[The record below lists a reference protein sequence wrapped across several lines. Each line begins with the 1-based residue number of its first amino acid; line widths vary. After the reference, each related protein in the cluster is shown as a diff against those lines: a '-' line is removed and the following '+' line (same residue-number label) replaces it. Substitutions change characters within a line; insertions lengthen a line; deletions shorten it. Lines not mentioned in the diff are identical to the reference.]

1 MGSRKS
7 ACSRRNDR
15 VASLGWVT
23 GRKAPART
31 DLLVR
36 LGRRGD
42 AAAAYAQA
50 IAGTANE
57 TEQRFLRRRLGAT
70 TSNELVS
77 DAV

>member
-1 MGSRKS
+1 
-7 ACSRRNDR
+7 
-15 VASLGWVT
+15 VWWVT
-23 GRKAPART
+23 GRKEPART

-57 TEQRFLRRRLGAT
+57 TEQRFLRRRLGAHH
-70 TSNELVS
+70 VQ
-77 DAV
+77 